1 MKKDLIKNSF
11 FYYFYKK
18 LKIFRN
24 SFKNSHLGEY
34 GEDIF
39 IRRFFKE
46 LKKGFYVDVGCY
58 HPFKGSL
65 TSHLYKNGW
74 NGLNVDLSQ
83 VSIDLFNISR
93 PNDINIRGAVSN
105 INGKTYYY
113 ENGLINQQNSLDIKN
128 ENQIEIDSYKLDTL
142 LKKYNIE
149 KIDYLNVDVEGH
161 DFKAISEFS
170 FSKFQPKLIS
180 IEDNFYDF
188 QETLNSNIY
197 QLLIKNGYFLA
208 SKYGVTSIYI
218 DLQFKNKIQ
227 KMMSV

>member
-11 FYYFYKK
+11 FYYFYKR
-18 LKIFRN
+18 LKILKN
-24 SFKNSHLGEY
+24 SFKNTHLGEY

-46 LKKGFYVDVGCY
+46 FKKGFYVDVGCY

-74 NGLNVDLSQ
+74 NGLNIDLSQ

-105 INGKTYYY
+105 INGKTHYY
-113 ENGLINQQNSLDIKN
+113 ENGSINQQNSLTNIN
-128 ENQIEIDSYKLDTL
+128 ENKIEIESYKLDTV

-149 KIDYLNVDVEGH
+149 KIDYLNIDVEGNE
-161 DFKAISEFS
+161 FKVISDFS
-170 FSKFQPKLIS
+170 FSKYQPKLIS
-180 IEDNFYDF
+180 IEDNIYDI
-188 QETLNSNIY
+188 QETLNSNIHK
-197 QLLIKNGYFLA
+197 LLVKSGYFLA
-208 SKYGVTSIYI
+208 SKYGVTCLYI
-218 DLQFKNKIQ
+218 DSQFKDKVNKI
-227 KMMSV
+227 MSV

>member
-11 FYYFYKK
+11 FYFFYKR

-46 LKKGFYVDVGCY
+46 FKKGFYVDVGCY

-74 NGLNVDLSQ
+74 NGLNIDLSQ

-93 PNDINIRGAVSN
+93 PNDINIRAAVSN
-105 INGKTYYY
+105 IDGKTYYY
-113 ENGLINQQNSLDIKN
+113 ENGLINQQNSLDGKN
-128 ENQIEIDSYKLDTL
+128 KNKIEIESYKLDTL
-142 LKKYNIE
+142 LEKHNIE

-161 DFKAISEFS
+161 DFKVISDFS
-170 FSKFQPKLIS
+170 FFKHQPKLIS
-180 IEDNFYDF
+180 IEDNFYDL

-197 QLLIKNGYFLA
+197 NLLTNNGYFLA
-208 SKYGVTSIYI
+208 SKYGVSSIYI
-218 DLQFKNKIQ
+218 DLKFKNNIQ
-227 KMMSV
+227 KIMSI

>member
-11 FYYFYKK
+11 FYYFYKR
-18 LKIFRN
+18 LKILKN
-24 SFKNSHLGEY
+24 SFKNTHLGEY

-74 NGLNVDLSQ
+74 NGLNVDLSP

-105 INGKTYYY
+105 INGKTHYY

-170 FSKFQPKLIS
+170 FSKYQPKLIS

-218 DLQFKNKIQ
+218 DLQFKNKIK